1 MKNPFPI
8 RQLKSLNLTFDEH
21 GSAYSNNYADIYFQ
35 PGIGLDE
42 KKHVFLKGNNLPEN
56 WLNKPHFSIAETGF
70 GTGLNFLNTL
80 KLWHETTQSFQ
91 HLDYIS
97 CELHPF
103 NIQQLKQA
111 LSQFAE
117 LEIYTR
123 ELISQYPKFLIS
135 GTHRINFTKHNVTLT
150 LILADCIDAF
160 ENSNDKIGI
169 YIFRRD
175 LRLDDNYALN
185 MLIKKVDIIFDCAN
199 CDPLEVVKKAL
210 AMSQDQIIEQ
220 IISSGLKG
228 RGGAGFPTGL
238 KWSFAPK
245 ELGSRPHYL
254 VINGDE
260 SEPGTCKDRDILRF
274 EPHKLIEGCLIAA
287 YAVQAHVCY
296 IYIRGEY
303 FVDGQKLQTA
313 INEAYEKNLIGKNA
327 AGTGWDLDIYI
338 HYGAGA
344 YICGEET
351 ALLESIEG
359 KKGQPRLKPPFP
371 ALIGLYGCP
380 TIINNVETIAV
391 VPTILK
397 RGGKWFSSLGKAKN
411 TGTKIFCISGNVNK
425 PCNVEEEMSIPLKEL
440 IEVHAG
446 GVVGGWN
453 NLLAVIPGGSSMP
466 LIPQKTCETLTMDF
480 DSLVA
485 EKSGLGTAGIVVIN
499 KDQDIIK
506 CMARIARFYKHESC
520 GQCSPCREGSG
531 WMWRM
536 LERMAK
542 GEASREEV
550 DMLGDVTNQIAGH
563 TICAFGEG
571 SSWPVQGLLR
581 HFKKEIEQRN
591 NFDPSIKKK
600 KDIPYLVDQH
610 LMDKKNA

>member
-1 MKNPFPI
+1 M
-8 RQLKSLNLTFDEH
+8 LKDEDRIFQNL
-21 GSAYSNNYADIYFQ
+21 Y
-35 PGIGLDE
+35 
-42 KKHVFLKGNNLPEN
+42 
-56 WLNKPHFSIAETGF
+56 
-70 GTGLNFLNTL
+70 
-80 KLWHETTQSFQ
+80 
-91 HLDYIS
+91 
-97 CELHPF
+97 
-103 NIQQLKQA
+103 
-111 LSQFAE
+111 
-117 LEIYTR
+117 
-123 ELISQYPKFLIS
+123 
-135 GTHRINFTKHNVTLT
+135 
-150 LILADCIDAF
+150 
-160 ENSNDKIGI
+160 NDKGSDVESSKKRGDWINTKQLIEKGREWI
-169 YIFRRD
+169 INEVKASE
-175 LRLDDNYALN
+175 LR
-185 MLIKKVDIIFDCAN
+185 
-199 CDPLEVVKKAL
+199 
-210 AMSQDQIIEQ
+210 
-220 IISSGLKG
+220 G

-245 ELGSRPHYL
+245 EVGSRPHYL

-274 EPHKLIEGCLIAA
+274 EPHKLIEGCLIAS
-287 YAVQAHVCY
+287 YAVNAHVCY

-303 FVDGQKLQTA
+303 FLDGQILQTA
-313 INEAYEKNLIGKNA
+313 IDEAYEKNLIGKNA
-327 AGTGWDLDIYI
+327 SGTGWDLDIYI

-397 RGGKWFSSLGKAKN
+397 KGGKWFSSIGKTKN
-411 TGTKIFCISGNVNK
+411 TGTKIFCISGNVNN
-425 PCNVEEEMSIPLKEL
+425 PCNVEEEMSISLKDL
-440 IEVHAG
+440 IEIHAG
-446 GVVGGWN
+446 GVIGGWE
-453 NLLAVIPGGSSMP
+453 NLQAVIPGGSSMP
-466 LIPQKTCETLTMDF
+466 LIPKKTCETLTMDF

-520 GQCSPCREGSG
+520 GQCTPCREGSG

-542 GEASREEV
+542 GEASRDEV

-581 HFKKEIEQRN
+581 HFKKEIEKRN
-591 NFDPSIKKK
+591 NFNPTFDTDKG
-600 KDIPYLVDQH
+600 IPYLVDQH
-610 LMDKKNA
+610 LLEKKDA